1 MWKALPLA
9 AAAIVLTATAAGGS
23 IMRPAGQAASGAF
36 EISQTLGKGDTL
48 RLVVSEQGS
57 SATETRNKTRSGVV
71 VRYEDGQVFSLDY
84 AKKGYSA
91 QSVGATYAT
100 SGLTVV
106 RTHQL
111 DEDRD
116 WTSVLLKRP

>member
-1 MWKALPLA
+1 MWKALLLA

-23 IMRPAGQAASGAF
+23 IMRPTGQAASGAF

-48 RLVVSEQGS
+48 RLVVSDQGS

-91 QSVGATYAT
+91 QSVAAT
-100 SGLTVV
+100 VK
-106 RTHQL
+106 
-111 DEDRD
+111 D
-116 WTSVLLKRP
+116 LKRERNLVD